1 MHNLERLHPERPRT
15 DTAASAPEGF
25 LRLSVAQFLIALVLL
40 LIAAPFVDQLTNG
53 VLIEAS
59 LMTLVLLLAVLAV
72 GGRWSMFITAAVL
85 VTPAVVG
92 TWVNHALP
100 GVVPRQF
107 TLAAATLFLAFV
119 VVRLLSF
126 ILHAPR
132 VDSEV
137 LCAAIATYLMLGLL
151 WAFAYE
157 LVVQFAPRAFSIS
170 RAADASSP
178 LTRFEAAYFSFAT
191 LTTVGYGDI
200 VPASNV
206 ARMLAMVEAT
216 TGTLFVT
223 VLIARLVALYS
234 REPANGA
241 PNAPAAADPH

>member
-1 MHNLERLHPERPRT
+1 LHQERPRT
-15 DTAASAPEGF
+15 DQAAPEPEGF
-25 LRLSVAQFLIALVLL
+25 RRLSVAHFLTALVLL

-59 LMTLVLLLAVLAV
+59 LMTLVLLSAVLAV
-72 GGRWSMFITAAVL
+72 GGRWSTFVTAAVL
-85 VTPAVVG
+85 VTPAVIG
-92 TWVNHALP
+92 TWINHALP
-100 GVVPRQF
+100 GMVPRPF
-107 TLAAATLFLAFV
+107 SLTAATLFLAFV
-119 VVRLLSF
+119 VVRLLAF

-137 LCAAIATYLMLGLL
+137 LCAAVATYLMLGLL

-157 LVVQFAPRAFSIS
+157 LLVHFAPRAFSVT
-170 RAADASSP
+170 RAADASGP

-216 TGTLFVT
+216 TGTFFVT

-234 REPANGA
+234 REGPAHA
-241 PNAPAAADPH
+241 AEPPAAADPP